1 MRIIR
6 KKVKIMFIRTYT
18 KNFHELLLG
27 VSLSVLSSSI
37 AVAQSYSGSNENK
50 KVEEIVVTGKY
61 LFSDQVNALKSPT
74 PIIDVPQSLSI
85 ITANQITNQGFDSVG
100 DIINY
105 IPGVTN
111 SQGEGHR
118 DSVVFRG
125 VRSTSDFFVDGVR
138 DDVQYYRSLY
148 NIDQVEILRGA
159 NALLFGRGGTGG
171 LVNRVTKKGQIG
183 EDFTGYKAAI
193 DTFGAFA
200 AEIDSNFAASDT
212 SAFRINAIYESLN
225 NHRDFYDGDRIAFN
239 PTVRFELSPSST
251 VDLSYEYI
259 DNERFIDRGI
269 PINDL
274 AGGDFQ
280 PVEAFENI
288 VFGDPKLNTAEAKAH
303 ILRAT
308 LTQKF
313 SDNFKGVFN
322 ATYSDFDKLYQ
333 NFYSQDLRSLT
344 TDRTSGIVRLDGY
357 VDTTQRKSFNIS
369 GNLIGEYAT
378 GGIEHTIVTGIEYRG
393 TSNNNDRFNPEFPFG
408 ADGIGDDRE
417 DFIIARPLNLS
428 GGSGVDSDDNVFTVT
443 FTGLN
448 DQTESDIK
456 VFSAFIQDEIAVSDN
471 FDIILGGRFDSFDMS
486 TDDIGRNTYGL
497 SRTDEKFSPRAGL
510 VFKPQENIS
519 VYGSY
524 SQSFLPRTGEQFA
537 GLRRSSPGSVQSD
550 ILSPDEFENLEA
562 GLKWDLIDGLSFTA
576 SVFKNESMRAS
587 RADINA
593 DETEVQGLSVDG
605 FELQLEGEVTDRLYV
620 RAGYANLTGETSNG
634 GVTPRELPKKT
645 FSIWTNYRV
654 TDKFGFGLGATHQ
667 GEALTGNGSA
677 TFLPAFTRFD
687 AAAYY
692 DVNDTFRVQIN
703 VENLT
708 DTLYFP
714 SSHSTHQ
721 ATVGVPLNARISVS
735 GRF

>member
-6 KKVKIMFIRTYT
+6 KKVKIMFIRTHT

-288 VFGDPKLNTAEAKAH
+288 VFGDPELNTAEAKAH

-308 LTQKF
+308 LTQNF

>member
-1 MRIIR
+1 MNSRIHTKTFR
-6 KKVKIMFIRTYT
+6 K
-18 KNFHELLLG
+18 LLLG

-50 KVEEIVVTGKY
+50 KIDEIVVTGKY
-61 LFSDQVNALKSPT
+61 LFLDQVNALKSPT

-85 ITANQITNQGFDSVG
+85 ITADQITNQGFDSVG

-125 VRSTSDFFVDGVR
+125 VRSTSDFFADGVR

-193 DTFGAFA
+193 DTFGAFGV
-200 AEIDSNFAASDT
+200 ELDSNFTASDT
-212 SAFRINAIYESLN
+212 SAFRINAMYESLN

-239 PTVRFELSPSST
+239 PTARFELSPSST

-280 PVEAFENI
+280 PVEAFEDI
-288 VFGDPKLNTAEAKAH
+288 VFGDPELNTAEAKAH

-308 LTQKF
+308 LTQNF

-333 NFYSQDLRSLT
+333 NFYAQDLRSLT

-357 VDTTQRKSFNIS
+357 VDTTQRKSLNIS

-417 DFIIARPLNLS
+417 DFIITRPLNFS
-428 GGSGVDSDDNVFTVT
+428 GGSGVDADGNVFTVA
-443 FTGLN
+443 FTDLN

-471 FDIILGGRFDSFDMS
+471 FDIILGGRFDSFDME

-497 SRTDEKFSPRAGL
+497 SRTDKKFSPRAGL

-576 SVFKNESMRAS
+576 AVFKNESTRAT
-587 RADINA
+587 RADANA

-620 RAGYANLTGETSNG
+620 RAGYSNLTGETSDG
-634 GVTPRELPKKT
+634 GVTPRELPKNT
-645 FSIWTNYRV
+645 FSIWSNYRV
-654 TDKFGFGLGATHQ
+654 TDQFSFGLGATHQ

-677 TFLPAFTRFD
+677 TLLPSFTRFD

-692 DVNDTFRVQIN
+692 DVNDTVRVQIN

-721 ATVGVPLNARISVS
+721 ATVGAPLNARFTVS

>member
-1 MRIIR
+1 
-6 KKVKIMFIRTYT
+6 MFIRTHT

-37 AVAQSYSGSNENK
+37 AVAQSYSGSSENK

-288 VFGDPKLNTAEAKAH
+288 VFGDPELNTAEAKAH

-308 LTQKF
+308 LTQNF

>member
-6 KKVKIMFIRTYT
+6 KKVEIMFIRTHT

-37 AVAQSYSGSNENK
+37 AVAQSYSRSSENK

-85 ITANQITNQGFDSVG
+85 ITTDQITNQGFDSVG

-288 VFGDPKLNTAEAKAH
+288 VFGDPELNTAEAKAH

-308 LTQKF
+308 LTQNF

-357 VDTTQRKSFNIS
+357 VDTTQRKSLNIS

>member
-1 MRIIR
+1 
-6 KKVKIMFIRTYT
+6 MFIRTHT

-27 VSLSVLSSSI
+27 VCLSVLSSSI
-37 AVAQSYSGSNENK
+37 AVAQSYSVSNENK

-288 VFGDPKLNTAEAKAH
+288 VFGDPELNTAEAKAH

-308 LTQKF
+308 LTQNF

-456 VFSAFIQDEIAVSDN
+456 VFSAFIQDEIAISDN

>member
-1 MRIIR
+1 MNSRIHTKTFR
-6 KKVKIMFIRTYT
+6 K
-18 KNFHELLLG
+18 LLLG

-37 AVAQSYSGSNENK
+37 AVAQSYSASNENK

-85 ITANQITNQGFDSVG
+85 ITTDQITNQGFDSVG

-138 DDVQYYRSLY
+138 DDAQYYRSLY

-288 VFGDPKLNTAEAKAH
+288 VFGDPELNTAEAKAH

-308 LTQKF
+308 LTQNF

-692 DVNDTFRVQIN
+692 DVNDAFRVQIN

>member
-1 MRIIR
+1 
-6 KKVKIMFIRTYT
+6 MFIRTHT

-27 VSLSVLSSSI
+27 VCLSVLSSSI
-37 AVAQSYSGSNENK
+37 AVAQSYSVSNENK

-288 VFGDPKLNTAEAKAH
+288 VFGDPELNTAEAKAH

-308 LTQKF
+308 LTQNF

>member
-6 KKVKIMFIRTYT
+6 KKVKIMFIRTHT

-37 AVAQSYSGSNENK
+37 AVAQSYSVSNENK

-85 ITANQITNQGFDSVG
+85 ITTNQITNQGFDSVG

-288 VFGDPKLNTAEAKAH
+288 VFGDPELNTAEAKAH

-308 LTQKF
+308 LTQNF

>member
-6 KKVKIMFIRTYT
+6 KKVKIMFIRTHT

-27 VSLSVLSSSI
+27 VCLSVLSSSI
-37 AVAQSYSGSNENK
+37 AVAQSYSVSNENK

-269 PINDL
+269 PINNL

-288 VFGDPKLNTAEAKAH
+288 VFGDPELNTAEAKAH

-308 LTQKF
+308 LTQNF

>member
-6 KKVKIMFIRTYT
+6 KKVKIMFIRTHT

-37 AVAQSYSGSNENK
+37 AVAQSYSRSSENK

-288 VFGDPKLNTAEAKAH
+288 VFGDPELNTAEAKAH

-308 LTQKF
+308 LTQNF

-677 TFLPAFTRFD
+677 TFLPSFTRFD
-687 AAAYY
+687 AAVYY

>member
-6 KKVKIMFIRTYT
+6 KKVEIMFIRTHT

-37 AVAQSYSGSNENK
+37 AVAQSYSRSSENK

-85 ITANQITNQGFDSVG
+85 ITTDQITNQGFDSVG

-288 VFGDPKLNTAEAKAH
+288 VFGDPELNTAEAKAH

-308 LTQKF
+308 LTQNF

-456 VFSAFIQDEIAVSDN
+456 VFSAFIQDEIAISDN

>member
-6 KKVKIMFIRTYT
+6 KKVKIMFIRTHT

-37 AVAQSYSGSNENK
+37 AVAQSYSASNENK

-85 ITANQITNQGFDSVG
+85 ITTDQITNQGFDSVG

-138 DDVQYYRSLY
+138 DDAQYYRSLY

-288 VFGDPKLNTAEAKAH
+288 VFGDPELNTAEAKAH

-308 LTQKF
+308 LTQNF

-357 VDTTQRKSFNIS
+357 VDTTQRKSLNIS

-692 DVNDTFRVQIN
+692 DVNDAFRVQIN

>member
-1 MRIIR
+1 
-6 KKVKIMFIRTYT
+6 MFIRTHT

-37 AVAQSYSGSNENK
+37 AVAQSYSVSNENK

-212 SAFRINAIYESLN
+212 SAFRINAMYESLN

-288 VFGDPKLNTAEAKAH
+288 VFGDPELNTAEAKAH

-308 LTQKF
+308 LTQNF